1 MPRQLV
7 LDLHH
12 AVDRRRRVLVS
23 APFVTAA
30 SRWWRL
36 SNSQLSR
43 DAFIALRCCTLRALS
58 PVDLPHSQTR
68 LAAEDEWLE
77 IMGEEPH
84 MTREAFFASLLEIVD
99 ACLPPLSDE
108 DACAAALDALFAA
121 VTTPTPRRWRSAA
134 NVSFV
139 ETAPEPPASA
149 PAASRPLP
157 PRQAIVEP
165 SPLAPEAAAPE
176 AAPEAAAPAP
186 EASEATAIDADPQA
200 DVASSAALPPPTGR
214 RSGWRTG
221 KLRSS
226 LSEGVT
232 RPAGR
237 AQPVPLPSVTGAVG
251 AARGGALR
259 SPPRRCDTSASL
271 AASLRRDAT
280 APAAA
285 DGGAACYVRSLGPS
299 SSAPMLRKAATG
311 AAAGAAEGAL
321 RTAVANDTGPPV
333 DARRPSLS
341 EMKIEMRAPPLPPPA
356 DAPTASS
363 RLSWAP
369 TEHARAL
376 EERRQ
381 RSYKSAHRPVYKDIW
396 APSTA
401 KPKGGGGGGEGIV
414 WSAGP
419 GDRPTH
425 TPVDLGRRPKPVPDA
440 HGSQQHPRIA
450 VDAKLS
456 RKPSAAEPAPE
467 PWATVE

>member
-139 ETAPEPPASA
+139 EIAPEPPASA

-237 AQPVPLPSVTGAVG
+237 AQPVRCRRSQAPWALLAAARSGAH
-251 AARGGALR
+251 RGGATPLHR
-259 SPPRRCDTSASL
+259 
-271 AASLRRDAT
+271 SLRRCGAT
-280 APAAA
+280 RRHPRRPTAGQRATCARSAPRRRRRCCARPPPAA
-285 DGGAACYVRSLGPS
+285 G
-299 SSAPMLRKAATG
+299 
-311 AAAGAAEGAL
+311 GAAEGAL

-396 APSTA
+396 TSTA

>member
-77 IMGEEPH
+77 IMGDELH

-121 VTTPTPRRWRSAA
+121 VTTPPPRAGVGRRRLIRRDCPGAA
-134 NVSFV
+134 GFG
-139 ETAPEPPASA
+139 AGRRA
-149 PAASRPLP
+149 LP
-157 PRQAIVEP
+157 PRQAIVQEP
-165 SPLAPEAAAPE
+165 SPLAPEQRRPRPLRAR
-176 AAPEAAAPAP
+176 AAAPAP
-186 EASEATAIDADPQA
+186 RPVAAAPDAEPK
-200 DVASSAALPPPTGR
+200 PPPAQPCR
-214 RSGWRTG
+214 RQPAAAAAGAPADCARASA
-221 KLRSS
+221 KAA
-226 LSEGVT
+226 

-311 AAAGAAEGAL
+311 AAAGAAESAL
-321 RTAVANDTGPPV
+321 RTAAVADTGPAI

-341 EMKIEMRAPPLPPPA
+341 EMKIEMRAPPPLPAA

-396 APSTA
+396 TSTA

>member
-1 MPRQLV
+1 MPRHLV

-36 SNSQLSR
+36 SNHQLSR

-58 PVDLPHSQTR
+58 PVDLPHSQIR
-68 LAAEDEWLE
+68 LEAEDEWLE
-77 IMGEEPH
+77 IMGDELH

-108 DACAAALDALFAA
+108 EACAAALDALFAA
-121 VTTPTPRRWRSAA
+121 VTTSSPRRWRSAA
-134 NVSFV
+134 DVSFV
-139 ETAPEPPASA
+139 EIAPDPPASA

-157 PRQAIVEP
+157 PRQAIVQEP

-186 EASEATAIDADPQA
+186 EASGAAAPDAEPQA

-221 KLRSS
+221 RLRSS
-226 LSEGVT
+226 LSEGAA

-237 AQPVPLPSVTGAVG
+237 AQHVPLPSVTGAVG

-259 SPPRRCDTSASL
+259 SPPRRCDSSASL

-299 SSAPMLRKAATG
+299 SAAPMLRKAATG
-311 AAAGAAEGAL
+311 AAAGAAESAL
-321 RTAVANDTGPPV
+321 RTAGADDTRTGPPL

-341 EMKIEMRAPPLPPPA
+341 EMKIEMRAPPPPPPA

-396 APSTA
+396 TSTA
-401 KPKGGGGGGEGIV
+401 KPKGGGGGEGIV

-467 PWATVE
+467 PWATE